1 MIDKEIG
8 HKKVELDARNEE
20 RISTLYMRAEKQCFF
35 ECAVFSNSLACNK
48 RGFEYAAMDGGK

>member
-1 MIDKEIG
+1 MIYKEIG

-35 ECAVFSNSLACNK
+35 ECAGTKSKGAFQWP
-48 RGFEYAAMDGGK
+48 GFGYAAMDGGK